1 MMQGQG
7 QGFSLKVQSAAP
19 RRRAKAG
26 KLGEEPVQVQL
37 EACRKAGIGC
47 VFRVPNSW
55 QVIAHR
61 GHVVTAVPK
70 ERTGPDYLGVLA
82 SGRAIALEVKHISA
96 ERLKRG
102 GLSSVRFQLDH
113 LETHQ
118 LRDLE
123 DFAKRGGL
131 AFVCLVHG
139 SLHLGGSFYL
149 VPIEVVSRAVKAN
162 KVSLL
167 SEDLDPFQRP
177 KNKLLLEG
185 LA

>member
-7 QGFSLKVQSAAP
+7 QGFSLKTQSAAP

-26 KLGEEPVQVQL
+26 KLGEEPVQAQL
-37 EACRKAGIGC
+37 EACRKAGLGC

-55 QVIAHR
+55 QVIANH
-61 GHVVTAVPK
+61 GYKVTAVPK
-70 ERTGPDYLGVLA
+70 ERTGPDYIGVLA

-102 GLSSVRFQLDH
+102 GLSAIRFQLDH
-113 LETHQ
+113 LEPHQ
-118 LRDLE
+118 LQDLE

-131 AFVCLVHG
+131 AFLCLVHG
-139 SLHLGGSFYL
+139 SLHLGGAFYL
-149 VPIEVVSRAVKAN
+149 VPVDVVSRAVKAGR
-162 KVSLL
+162 VSLL
-167 SEDLDPFQRP
+167 SDDLDAFQRP

-185 LA
+185 LE